1 MKRIV
6 LKNKSSLKV
15 NKSYEGET
23 IEQKIERII
32 NNNEPIEDIAPTIYQ
47 PRKAGI
53 EPQYNIRTDRFD
65 LGIDAMD
72 TLTASMMT
80 RRQEYHGMM
89 EESLGSEPTVDTAE
103 K

>member
-1 MKRIV
+1 MTVRKKITNKTDLRVYNV
-6 LKNKSSLKV
+6 L
-15 NKSYEGET
+15 EGET

-47 PRKAGI
+47 PRSAGV
-53 EPQYNIRTDRFD
+53 EPQYDIRTDRFD
-65 LGIDAMD
+65 LGLSAMD

-89 EESLGSEPTVDTAE
+89 GESTGAEPTVE
-103 K
+103 QQ